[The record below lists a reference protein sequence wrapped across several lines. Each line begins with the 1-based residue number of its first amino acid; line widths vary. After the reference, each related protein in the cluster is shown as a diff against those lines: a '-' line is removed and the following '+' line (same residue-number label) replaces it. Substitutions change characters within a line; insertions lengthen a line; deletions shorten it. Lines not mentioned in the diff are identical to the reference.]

1 MRINKI
7 ITAMALAAL
16 CLGTAHARDSK
27 FTRHGAGP
35 MYWMAYEQPF
45 VTDKALEE
53 DRFKRNIDWVAENF
67 LPYGFDMICTD
78 GWIEGGQ
85 TTNRNGYITK
95 YNSSWKNDWKY
106 WIDYIHSKGMRAGI
120 YYNPLWMT
128 RTAYERN
135 YHIQGSDLR
144 TKDIRGEIGDF
155 NSDLYWVDTDKPGAE
170 EWVKNYVRHFVD
182 LGFDFLRVDFVC
194 WYENAYGTD
203 RYRKLL
209 QWVAEAAGD
218 DIEFSLVM
226 PNCWNNS
233 ENELPYADVMRV
245 SEDVFGGGWDFI
257 SNRRRGQYQ
266 DGWANW
272 GNAFD
277 GFIGF
282 AEHSGRGRLIMDG
295 DFIRLNTCD
304 TDDERQTWVSLMA
317 MTGSPIA
324 IADQYDTGRGFEK
337 FYQNAEILALNKA
350 GFAAKPLSTNNTS
363 ALSSIWVGQLPDGD
377 WVCGLFNREDAAET
391 MILNFVRHLGF
402 TEEQAN
408 AVEVRDLWAGTEMGV
423 QQKMMRLQVP
433 AHACRVL
440 RVKAPVKRYQVEAA
454 GAYGNAAVVY

>member
-1 MRINKI
+1 
-7 ITAMALAAL
+7 
-16 CLGTAHARDSK
+16 
-27 FTRHGAGP
+27 
-35 MYWMAYEQPF
+35 
-45 VTDKALEE
+45 
-53 DRFKRNIDWVAENF
+53 
-67 LPYGFDMICTD
+67 
-78 GWIEGGQ
+78 
-85 TTNRNGYITK
+85 
-95 YNSSWKNDWKY
+95 
-106 WIDYIHSKGMRAGI
+106 
-120 YYNPLWMT
+120 
-128 RTAYERN
+128 
-135 YHIQGSDLR
+135 
-144 TKDIRGEIGDF
+144 
-155 NSDLYWVDTDKPGAE
+155 
-170 EWVKNYVRHFVD
+170 
-182 LGFDFLRVDFVC
+182 
-194 WYENAYGTD
+194 
-203 RYRKLL
+203 
-209 QWVAEAAGD
+209 
-218 DIEFSLVM
+218 M

-402 TEEQAN
+402 TEEQAD